1 MRPRTPQII
10 AMGGGAFTVEPKPR
24 IERYVLA
31 QTGKQNPSVCLLAT
45 ATGDSD
51 AYIAKFYA
59 AFTKM
64 RCRPSHVPLFGRTP
78 DLKRELLSQDV
89 IFVGGG
95 NTKSMLATWHEWG
108 IPALLRKAWKKGIF
122 LAGSSAGAI
131 CWFKTGVTDSW
142 ADRLRPLP
150 GLGFLPGTCC
160 PHFDGEPDR
169 RPSVHRMVAS
179 GELSTTL
186 ALDDG
191 AAAHFLGRNLERIVV
206 GRPNARGYEVRR
218 RGSVSLET
226 PLPVAHLSPTG
237 LVRGGR

>member
-1 MRPRTPQII
+1 MRRKKRQII

-24 IERYVLA
+24 LERYILA
-31 QTGKQNPSVCLLAT
+31 QSGKSSPSVCLLAT

-59 AFTKM
+59 AFTRM
-64 RCRPSHVPLFGRTP
+64 PCRPTHAPLFGRTP
-78 DLKRELLSQDV
+78 DLKRVLLSQDV

-95 NTKSMLATWHEWG
+95 NTKSMLAAWREWG
-108 IPALLRKAWKKGIF
+108 VPALLREAWAKGIV

-131 CWFKTGVTDSW
+131 CWFETGVTDSW

-150 GLGFLPGTCC
+150 CLGFLGGTCC
-160 PHFDGEPDR
+160 PHFDGEAER
-169 RPSVHRMVAS
+169 RPAVHRMVAS

-191 AAAHFLGRNLERIVV
+191 AAAHFIGRKLERIVT
-206 GRPNARGYEVRR
+206 GRPRAGAYEVRR
-218 RGSVSLET
+218 RASGPVET
-226 PLPVAHLSPTG
+226 PLPV
-237 LVRGGR
+237 VRLTANGRMSS